1 MKISE
6 IIGSALLALALV
18 PPAAGEPIAPGSPA
32 LDPALTLEAEA
43 AAARDRTIRKNR
55 ADEEERKR
63 AEAQEQ
69 QDAALAAARETE
81 RTAALDLERSL
92 SEARAL
98 EEELF
103 RIHRNPETRDSP
115 ISPLAPAEPV
125 KTRGWDHDPR
135 IAAPVP
141 AERELP
147 SDIFDRSNEVIAP
160 GTWQNKQEI
169 RVVRLVLDA
178 DGDGKPERIRF
189 LHRKGGDPIREESD
203 RNYDGVLDA
212 WKSYRDGEVVGRIL
226 DENDDGNPDV
236 FETYAEGLLVIRE
249 LDRDDDGVRD
259 VFYRYRGDSL
269 FEEGHDAN
277 NDGVV
282 DLRILYEDRRRVRAE
297 EDVDRDGRM
306 DLWTRYS
313 EQGEKVTE
321 IDQDRAGRG
330 FADTFAFFQIRG
342 EKAVLVRR
350 ERDLDGDGRI
360 DVVSF
365 YVDGRLW
372 RRQIADPDLLPL

>member
-1 MKISE
+1 MKIS
-6 IIGSALLALALV
+6 IIIASALLALASA
-18 PPAAGEPIAPGSPA
+18 PAASGEPLA
-32 LDPALTLEAEA
+32 LDPALTREAEA
-43 AAARDRTIRKNR
+43 AGARDQALRASRAQAEEAAR
-55 ADEEERKR
+55 
-63 AEAQEQ
+63 AQAQKQE
-69 QDAALAAARETE
+69 DAALAAARETE
-81 RTAALDLERSL
+81 RAAALDLERSL

-103 RIHRNPETRDSP
+103 RIHRNPESRDSS
-115 ISPLAPAEPV
+115 ISPLAAAEPEET
-125 KTRGWDHDPR
+125 KGWDHDPR

-141 AERELP
+141 DERELP
-147 SDIFDRSNEVIAP
+147 LDIFDRSNEVIAP
-160 GTWQNKQEI
+160 GTWQNKQEL

-189 LHRKGGDPIREESD
+189 LDRKGGEPIREESD

-212 WKSYRDGEVVGRIL
+212 FKSYRDGEVVGRIL

-236 FETYAEGLLVIRE
+236 FETYAGGLLVIRE

-282 DLRILYEDRRRVRAE
+282 DLRILYQDRRRVRAE

-313 EQGEKVTE
+313 EQGEEVTE

-330 FADTFAFFQIRG
+330 FADTFAFFQIRDG
-342 EKAVLVRR
+342 EALLLRR
-350 ERDLDGDGRI
+350 EQDLDGDGRI

-372 RRQIADPDLLPL
+372 RRQIADADLPAL

>member
-1 MKISE
+1 MKISKFTAM
-6 IIGSALLALALV
+6 ALLALMLV
-18 PPAAGEPIAPGSPA
+18 PAAADSEPG
-32 LDPALTLEAEA
+32 LDPALTREAEA
-43 AAARDRTIRKNR
+43 AAARDQAIRDQR

-69 QDAALAAARETE
+69 QDAALAAAQETE
-81 RTAALDLERSL
+81 RAASRDLERAL

-103 RIHRNPETRDSP
+103 RIHRNPETRDAS
-115 ISPLAPAEPV
+115 ISPLAPPEPEQA
-125 KTRGWDHDPR
+125 KGWDHDPR

-141 AERELP
+141 GERELP
-147 SDIFDRSNEVIAP
+147 ADIFDRSNEVIAP
-160 GTWQNKQEI
+160 GTWQNEQEI

-189 LHRKGGDPIREESD
+189 LDRKSGDPIREESD

-212 WKSYRDGEVVGRIL
+212 WKSYRGGEVVGLIL

-236 FETYAEGLLVIRE
+236 FETYGNGLLVIRE

-282 DLRILYEDRRRVRAE
+282 DLRILYENRRRARAE

-313 EQGEKVTE
+313 EQGEEITE

-330 FADTFAFFQIRG
+330 FADTFAFFQIQDG
-342 EKAVLVRR
+342 KAVLVRR
-350 ERDLDGDGRI
+350 ERDLNGDGQI

-365 YVDGRLW
+365 YLDGRLW

>member
-6 IIGSALLALALV
+6 ITAMALLALALV
-18 PPAAGEPIAPGSPA
+18 PAAADSEPG
-32 LDPALTLEAEA
+32 LDPALTREAEA
-43 AAARDRTIRKNR
+43 AAARDQAIRDQR
-55 ADEEERKR
+55 ADEEERER

-81 RTAALDLERSL
+81 RAASRDLEQAL

-103 RIHRNPETRDSP
+103 RIHRNPETRDTS
-115 ISPLAPAEPV
+115 ISPLAPPEPEAA
-125 KTRGWDHDPR
+125 KGWDHDPR

-141 AERELP
+141 GERELP
-147 SDIFDRSNEVIAP
+147 ADIFDRSNEVIAP
-160 GTWQNKQEI
+160 GTWQNEQEI

-189 LHRKGGDPIREESD
+189 LDRKSGDPIREESD

-212 WKSYRDGEVVGRIL
+212 WKSYRGGEVVGLIL

-236 FETYAEGLLVIRE
+236 FETYGNGLLVIRE

-282 DLRILYEDRRRVRAE
+282 DLRILYENRRRARAE

-313 EQGEKVTE
+313 EQSEEITE

-330 FADTFAFFQIRG
+330 FADTFAFFQIQDG
-342 EKAVLVRR
+342 KAVLVRR
-350 ERDLDGDGRI
+350 ERDLNGDGQI

-365 YVDGRLW
+365 YLDGRLW